1 MCRLWCFQSELNHQ
15 GSDLRNGLIPWCV
28 HDMTE
33 FLGYDEEQEVKPRER
48 KHAMVVYPGTGG
60 RLYLSLASF

>member
-1 MCRLWCFQSELNHQ
+1 
-15 GSDLRNGLIPWCV
+15 
-28 HDMTE
+28 MTE